1 MVALHLL
8 LLLQQCL
15 ALRYDPAQVGY
26 NLNENQNAI
35 EPKDYSGKW
44 ENHTYNPSPENWRM
58 PFYVLT
64 IDRFVDGDPTN
75 NDANNTVF
83 EHHWMSN
90 QFRFGGDVAGVMSDL
105 DYVQG
110 LGGKT
115 LRSWKQIPRW
125 IWRLSRF
132 WQFKDAKLPRNR
144 CLSLPCCDLL
154 STVLGLN
161 CRLFRI
167 SMVRKLTLS

>member
-1 MVALHLL
+1 MVVLSLF

-35 EPKDYSGKW
+35 EPKDYWGTW

-64 IDRFVDGDPTN
+64 IDRYIDGDPTN
-75 NDANNTVF
+75 NEANNTVF
-83 EHHWMSN
+83 EKFWMSN
-90 QFRFGGDVAGVMSDL
+90 QFRFGGDTAGIMSDL

-110 LGGKT
+110 LGGKN
-115 LRSWKQIPRW
+115 SWKLGADFNMDLEVLETLAIRTNDLARTFVPLYSCGYS
-125 IWRLSRF
+125 LS
-132 WQFKDAKLPRNR
+132 A
-144 CLSLPCCDLL
+144 LSVEIGSLL
-154 STVLGLN
+154 
-161 CRLFRI
+161 
-167 SMVRKLTLS
+167 KELTLF